1 MRRTQ
6 HKAYIPVNT
15 NKQRYKVTIRP
26 DTSRMGI
33 DYFKKVGGMEW
44 VCKKLSMIYINVT
57 AAQDYLEEVQ
67 DAIAKYNLKLDNLGK
82 YAADSVKSNMRFI
95 DAFYELVKLSEPMMP
110 NVHKDFTED
119 LTFWEDLQHNKFSV
133 PVKFTEK
140 IPDNGTIDK

>member
-6 HKAYIPVNT
+6 HKVYIPVNT

-33 DYFKKVGGMEW
+33 GYFKKVGGMEW

-95 DAFYELVKLSEPMMP
+95 VRHFFGEFHGYAELLVLKVLPERQILREVLMY
-110 NVHKDFTED
+110 VGHHRF
-119 LTFWEDLQHNKFSV
+119 
-133 PVKFTEK
+133 
-140 IPDNGTIDK
+140 G